1 VSDYV
6 LRIIPMDQDYIPS
19 AEAQQIAVAQLKE
32 MLPDGEM
39 CRAEAYDQLRFID
52 QGENGEA
59 VLCPSCGKRFPI
71 DPFTEHDPGVMWWLE
86 VTESAMRGVEQLH
99 TTTPCCRTQVPFTSL
114 RFNWP
119 AGIARFEL
127 SIWNT
132 NAPDGLLTAEQLGR
146 IEAILGCR
154 LIQIRAHY

>member
-1 VSDYV
+1 
-6 LRIIPMDQDYIPS
+6 MDQDYIPS

-71 DPFTEHDPGVMWWLE
+71 DPFTEHDPGVMWC
-86 VTESAMRGVEQLH
+86 SR
-99 TTTPCCRTQVPFTSL
+99 
-114 RFNWP
+114 
-119 AGIARFEL
+119 
-127 SIWNT
+127 
-132 NAPDGLLTAEQLGR
+132 
-146 IEAILGCR
+146 
-154 LIQIRAHY
+154 